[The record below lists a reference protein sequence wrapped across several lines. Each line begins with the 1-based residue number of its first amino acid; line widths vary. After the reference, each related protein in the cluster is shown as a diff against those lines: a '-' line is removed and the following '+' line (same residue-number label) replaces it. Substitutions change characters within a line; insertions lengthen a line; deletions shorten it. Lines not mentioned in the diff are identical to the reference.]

1 MKISLKKSKIQPGV
15 TPIENLFL
23 DIYLSKADEISLKL
37 YLFLYKRIFG
47 AYSTELTFNIISDE
61 LNFSEIQ
68 IKNALKF
75 WKNEGVLDYDIGD
88 NGEIENIEFYNFY
101 ALYSGTL
108 SVDEDLKTVIP
119 EKPLIDTD
127 VYVSKIENLI
137 GLTLQPHEI
146 SKILDCIEETG
157 QGWDLVY
164 RAYLHADTF
173 GKTKST
179 SYIIGI
185 LRAWKR
191 DNNIVTQQELDNF
204 LNRKDTRRKVGYGRK
219 LKKYIENK
227 DILTEDEKNKKLA
240 DNKDDA
246 ISKILKGF

>member
-47 AYSTELTFNIISDE
+47 SYSNELTFDMISDE

-75 WKNEGVLDYDIGD
+75 WKNEGVLDFYIGD
-88 NGEIENIEFYNFY
+88 GGEIETVEFYNFY

-108 SVDEDLKTVIP
+108 SVDEDEKMVIP

-127 VYVSKIENLI
+127 FYVSKIENLI
-137 GLTLQPHEI
+137 GLTLQPYEI
-146 SKILDCIEETG
+146 SKILDCIEETR

-164 RAYLHADTF
+164 RAYLHADTL

-185 LRAWKR
+185 LRGWKR
-191 DNNIVTQQELDNF
+191 DNNIVTQQDLDNF
-204 LNRKDTRRKVGYGRK
+204 LNRKDSRKKIGYGKK

-227 DILTEDEKNKKLA
+227 DMLTEDQKNKKLA
-240 DNKDDA
+240 DDKGDA
-246 ISKILKGF
+246 VSKILKGF